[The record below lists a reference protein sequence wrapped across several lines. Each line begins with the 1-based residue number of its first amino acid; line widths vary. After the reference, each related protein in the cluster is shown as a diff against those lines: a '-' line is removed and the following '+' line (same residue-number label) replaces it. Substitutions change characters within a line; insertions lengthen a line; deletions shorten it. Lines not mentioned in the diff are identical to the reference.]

1 MIQLSPKRMEATA
14 RRKNVYSSCL
24 QVKTFVGSSSRKK
37 GVCGDM
43 GGWVQSAVT
52 RQRTTS
58 RVLFSRESAAVV
70 RFFEKTCRGI
80 PVSSL

>member
-1 MIQLSPKRMEATA
+1 MIQLSPKRMEATV

-24 QVKTFVGSSSRKK
+24 KVETFVGSSSRKK
-37 GVCGDM
+37 GVFGDM
-43 GGWVQSAVT
+43 GGWVESAVT

-80 PVSSL
+80 QVSSL